1 MALPFTGSLNGNINI
16 NQSVITGAL
25 KNMIISQKI
34 NMIDVADTEL
44 ADYFRV
50 DGTLYGDT
58 KLFYSADI
66 GAPFAWADD
75 VVGSADR
82 LAPNLLEVNRNKS
95 VVCQSVK
102 MGVYKFVSI
111 STDQYLSK
119 NAFMN
124 EGVFGEMMGV
134 FSSMLGRTKKVYDRA
149 LINSLIGVTTSPIAA
164 NNITVARSLSEDALE
179 KTKAESLNVMKAI
192 SLLKAK
198 LKDNSREFNEL
209 NYLRSYNFSDFIA
222 IWNVD
227 QKANI
232 MDIAKPITFHE
243 GGIGE
248 TGLKEFELT
257 GKWFGT
263 LNSTNALSSATVR
276 CAKAGWYDVSKTVA
290 AYVADYTKATDA
302 VKATCIYL
310 NEADVIPAVGAYID
324 AARGIEVTIVSTTF
338 PANYSYTVDS
348 KVILK
353 LVHKDSLPFM
363 SGFESGSE
371 FWNPLAKIT
380 TQYLMY
386 GHNNLEFLKEY
397 PLITIS
403 FAS

>member
-1 MALPFTGSLNGNINI
+1 MAYPFSGSLSNNINM
-16 NQSVITGAL
+16 NQSTVTGAL

-95 VVCQSVK
+95 VICQAVK

-124 EGVFGEMMGV
+124 EGVFGEMLGV
-134 FSSMLGRTKKVYDRA
+134 FSSMLGKTKKVYDRA
-149 LINSLIGVTTSPIAA
+149 LINSMIGCTVSSLTS
-164 NNITVARSLSEDALE
+164 NNIAITASVETNPITAAQEN
-179 KTKAESLNVMKAI
+179 SLNIMKSI
-192 SLLKAK
+192 SILKAK
-198 LKDNSREFNEL
+198 LKENNRAFNEL
-209 NYLRSYNFSDFIA
+209 KYLRSYDFNDFVA
-222 IWNVD
+222 VWNVE

-232 MDIAKPITFHE
+232 MDIAKPITFHKD
-243 GGIGE
+243 GMGE
-248 TGLKEFELT
+248 TGLKEFDLT
-257 GKWFGT
+257 AKWFGAINTSAT
-263 LNSTNALSSATVR
+263 LASATVR
-276 CAKAGWYDVSKTVA
+276 CAKAGWYDVSKTNA
-290 AYVADYTKATDA
+290 AYVSDYAKATDTL
-302 VKATCIYL
+302 KGQSIYL
-310 NEADVIPAVGAYID
+310 NEGDTLPSVGDYTD
-324 AARGIEVTIVSTTF
+324 AARGITVTVVSTTF
-338 PANYSYTVDS
+338 PKDLSYTVDS

-353 LVHKDSLPFM
+353 LIHKDSLPFM
-363 SGFESGSE
+363 SGFEAGSE

-403 FAS
+403 FA